1 LPFEHRR
8 RSTRERLKKA
18 NEGTLVVIYFPL
30 KYTVPA
36 TTDMKLLTHN
46 MLTSHVKGVT
56 KGYPLLIKAIEVK
69 VNEVEFNPQFVSRM
83 IPKLEWSALIQAA
96 EGVGHRQDLPGTL
109 VSNYENDED
118 FLRKVHRVL
127 LEVEVIEGSLQCPE
141 SGREF
146 PISKGVPNMLL
157 NEDES

>member
-1 LPFEHRR
+1 
-8 RSTRERLKKA
+8 
-18 NEGTLVVIYFPL
+18 
-30 KYTVPA
+30 
-36 TTDMKLLTHN
+36 MKLLTHN

-56 KGYPLLIKAIEVK
+56 KGYPLLIKATEVK

-83 IPKLEWSALIQAA
+83 IPKLEWSALVSAA
-96 EGVGHRQDLPGTL
+96 DGLGYLQDLPSTL

-118 FLRKVHRVL
+118 FLRKVHKVL
-127 LEVEVIEGSLQCPE
+127 LEVEVIEGTLQCPE

-146 PISKGVPNMLL
+146 PISRGVPNMLL